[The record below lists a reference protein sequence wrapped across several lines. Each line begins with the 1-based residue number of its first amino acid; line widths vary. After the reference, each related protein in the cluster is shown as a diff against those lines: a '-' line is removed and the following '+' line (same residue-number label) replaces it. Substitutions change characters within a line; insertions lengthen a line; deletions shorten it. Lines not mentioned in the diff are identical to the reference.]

1 MMQGISV
8 FFSVATGCLD
18 KKTEITFRGYL
29 QVYVYRN
36 FAK

>member
-8 FFSVATGCLD
+8 FFSVAIGCVD
-18 KKTEITFRGYL
+18 KKSEITFWWYL

>member
-8 FFSVATGCLD
+8 FFSVAIGCLD
-18 KKTEITFRGYL
+18 KNTEIAFRRYL